1 MKLRFLLLTVAAMFA
16 CAPMWAAD
24 KVATK
29 SHEPIEI
36 EKQWKTYYP
45 GAINFWIENH
55 DSEGA
60 KIYKNIIPNPYKY
73 ITDNALRVLQTLYSG
88 PDDKNIPQIAQIDY
102 VVRNFNGISYKS
114 GGGSRVR
121 IDYSTQWIERNFANA
136 DTAKLDYETRGV
148 IYHELTHAYQLDPK
162 GCGHYDGRSENW
174 VFIEGLADAV
184 RVACGCFEQDFASSD
199 RPRGGS
205 WRSGYRITGY
215 FLYWLQLTKDAD
227 FIRKFNKS
235 AAEINPWSWNAAM
248 HHILGEGEQFDV
260 DNLWKEYQHAVGD
273 DLLPDDKKQPA
284 PRQHKRQRRAKH

>member
-1 MKLRFLLLTVAAMFA
+1 MKKRVLLLAIAIVCVGVQML
-16 CAPMWAAD
+16 AAD
-24 KVATK
+24 VAKVQ
-29 SHEPIEI
+29 SHKPIEI
-36 EKQWKTYYP
+36 EEQWKSYYP

-88 PDDKNIPQIAQIDY
+88 PDDENIPEIEQIDY
-102 VVRNFNGISYKS
+102 VVRNFDGISYKS
-114 GGGSRVR
+114 GGGNRVR
-121 IDYSTQWIERNFANA
+121 IDYSTRWIERNFANA
-136 DTAKLDYETRGV
+136 DTVKLDYETRGV
-148 IYHELTHAYQLDPK
+148 IYHELTHAYQLVPQ
-162 GCGHYDGRSENW
+162 GCGHYDGHSENW

-184 RVACGCFEQDFASSD
+184 RVACGCFEQDFASAD
-199 RPRGGS
+199 RPKGGS

-215 FLYWLQLTKDAD
+215 FLYWLQLNKDKD

-260 DNLWKEYQHAVGD
+260 DNLWKEYQHSVGD
-273 DLLPDDKKQPA
+273 DLLPDNKKQPV
-284 PRQHKRQRRAKH
+284 PRKRRNKKN